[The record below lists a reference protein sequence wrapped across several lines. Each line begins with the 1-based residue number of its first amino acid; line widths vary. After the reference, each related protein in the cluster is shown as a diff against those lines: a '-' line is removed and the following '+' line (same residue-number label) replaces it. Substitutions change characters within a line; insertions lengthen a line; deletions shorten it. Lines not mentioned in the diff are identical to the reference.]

1 MQVDSPFGRIFH
13 WMKKR
18 GRNPKSA
25 PKGAKPR
32 ADQSGTI
39 RAPFQVLSCC
49 PCRMGSILPG
59 AKTEGTCFASPPKIP
74 SATKEKPPDWMV
86 SNWSRLR
93 GSNSLPPPWQGG
105 ALPDELNLRFSQR
118 CLLYRMEALLSR
130 TFFFKS
136 ETPAKFAA
144 PARPPFCFGQTPGNL
159 LRLSPQN
166 LFGDKK
172 EKPPKIGWLLWRR
185 LRAKRRRRFQVPSCC
200 PYRMGSILPGQKPR
214 ELASPLSPKIPWA
227 AKKKNHPKLGGCFGA
242 GYEARTRYLH
252 LGKVALYQM
261 S

>member
-39 RAPFQVLSCC
+39 RDLSKSSLAAPAAWAAF
-49 PCRMGSILPG
+49 CRGKNPG
-59 AKTEGTCFASPPKIP
+59 DLLRLSPPKIP
-74 SATKEKPPDWMV
+74 S
-86 SNWSRLR
+86 
-93 GSNSLPPPWQGG
+93 
-105 ALPDELNLRFSQR
+105 
-118 CLLYRMEALLSR
+118 
-130 TFFFKS
+130 
-136 ETPAKFAA
+136 
-144 PARPPFCFGQTPGNL
+144 
-159 LRLSPQN
+159 
-166 LFGDKK
+166 
-172 EKPPKIGWLLWRR
+172 
-185 LRAKRRRRFQVPSCC
+185 
-200 PYRMGSILPGQKPR
+200 
-214 ELASPLSPKIPWA
+214 A